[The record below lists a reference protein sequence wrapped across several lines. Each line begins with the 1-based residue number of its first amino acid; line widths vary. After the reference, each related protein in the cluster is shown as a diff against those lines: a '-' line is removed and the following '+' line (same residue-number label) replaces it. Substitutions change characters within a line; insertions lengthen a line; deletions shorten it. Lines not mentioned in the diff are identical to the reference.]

1 MERVVSGR
9 GRFLRGLTLEI
20 TFVFFNFVGTRAH
33 PFQLSPALP
42 RFLHANRKQLGSKP
56 CQLPYPAMPIRNR
69 PRKNGRD
76 ESTPPLPCPS
86 LLSLLFEGNY
96 TFGSKFNRVIVDT
109 YRLIFPTLDPT
120 SSPTER
126 RPDPRLLPRLP
137 PGGGRARGVGVVA
150 RRSTTTVMG
159 GNWTKQPQIGPPAE
173 GSPGRRTLIVIL
185 VICICR
191 YFAFGHVYALRD
203 TYVDARHREPGRQ
216 K

>member
-1 MERVVSGR
+1 MERVLSGR

-20 TFVFFNFVGTRAH
+20 TFVFSNFVGTRAY

-56 CQLPYPAMPIRNR
+56 CQLPYPAMPIRNSVR
-69 PRKNGRD
+69 MAATNRLHH
-76 ESTPPLPCPS
+76 SPLYYPYYSREIIPLDRS
-86 LLSLLFEGNY
+86 FD
-96 TFGSKFNRVIVDT
+96 RVIVDT
-109 YRLIFPTLDPT
+109 YRRTFPT

>member
-20 TFVFFNFVGTRAH
+20 TFVFSNFVGTRAH

-56 CQLPYPAMPIRNR
+56 CQLPYLAMPIRNR

-76 ESTPPLPCPS
+76 ESTPPLPS

-109 YRLIFPTLDPT
+109 YRRTFPTLDPT

-137 PGGGRARGVGVVA
+137 EEGERAA
-150 RRSTTTVMG
+150 
-159 GNWTKQPQIGPPAE
+159 
-173 GSPGRRTLIVIL
+173 
-185 VICICR
+185 
-191 YFAFGHVYALRD
+191 
-203 TYVDARHREPGRQ
+203 
-216 K
+216 

>member
-1 MERVVSGR
+1 
-9 GRFLRGLTLEI
+9 
-20 TFVFFNFVGTRAH
+20 
-33 PFQLSPALP
+33 
-42 RFLHANRKQLGSKP
+42 
-56 CQLPYPAMPIRNR
+56 MPIRNR

-76 ESTPPLPCPS
+76 ESTPPLPS

-109 YRLIFPTLDPT
+109 YRRTFPTLDPT